1 MDKADKMNRFFEFS
15 PAQLRVVVF
24 LSALLIIL
32 SAYRFLFSYSRLD
45 ENSMRL
51 SVKIAETDT
60 RYAPVIQVDLNLSP
74 ADSLEL
80 LPGIGPVLARRIV
93 ARRDSV
99 PYEKPEDI
107 LNVNGIGYSTYERI
121 KPYIEVRQ
129 W

>member
-1 MDKADKMNRFFEFS
+1 MNRFFEFS
-15 PAQLRVVVF
+15 PAQLRVIVF
-24 LSALLIIL
+24 LSALLVVL

-60 RYAPVIQVDLNLSP
+60 RYSPVIKVDLNLSP

-93 ARRDSV
+93 ARRDSI
-99 PYEKPEDI
+99 PFKKPEDI
-107 LNVNGIGYSTYERI
+107 LDVNGIGFSTYEKI
-121 KPYIEVRQ
+121 KSYIEVRQ